1 MNKNTKE
8 DFMIIE
14 AFHRISSKSMDLLC
28 DYGKILKFTKGQ
40 HLFYDKEEG
49 TNLYIVLSGL
59 VTLYKM
65 NAQGDKKVIFILDE
79 GKMINEVVLQ
89 GLSASISCEVF
100 ESAQIL
106 CFDKEDFM
114 SVMEQDFELTKAVL
128 RSLSLKTRRVYR
140 QLKNTSNSIRG
151 DKRVAAKLWKLS
163 GDYGLNCEAGIC
175 INIEMSITYL
185 ADMLGSKRET
195 VSRQIKALTEQGLIF
210 MDKGKIIVRDRDEL
224 ANYFKT
230 S

>member
-1 MNKNTKE
+1 MKKKE
-8 DFMIIE
+8 VFMIIE
-14 AFHRISSKSMDLLC
+14 EFHSISARSLDLLC
-28 DYGKILKFTKGQ
+28 NYGKILNFAKGE
-40 HLFYDKEEG
+40 HLFLDKEEG
-49 TNLYIVLSGL
+49 SNLYIVVSGL
-59 VTLYKM
+59 VTLYKL
-65 NAQGDKKVIFILDE
+65 NTQGDKKVIFILDK
-79 GKMINEVVLQ
+79 GKIINEDVLQ

-100 ESAQIL
+100 ESAQII
-106 CFDKEDFM
+106 CFNKEDFLG
-114 SVMEQDFELTKAVL
+114 VMEQDFELSKAVF
-128 RSLSLKTRRVYR
+128 RSLALKTRRLYR

-151 DKRVAAKLWKLS
+151 DKRIAAKLWKLS

-195 VSRQIKALTEQGLIF
+195 VSRQVKALTEEGLIF
-210 MDKGKIIVRDRDEL
+210 MDEGKIIVRDRDQL